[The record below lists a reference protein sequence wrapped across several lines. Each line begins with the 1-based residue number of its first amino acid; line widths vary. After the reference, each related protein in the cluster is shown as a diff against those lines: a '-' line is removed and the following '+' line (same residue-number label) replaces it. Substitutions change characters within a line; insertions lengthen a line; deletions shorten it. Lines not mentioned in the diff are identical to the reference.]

1 MTDGTADRLLGR
13 SAELRA
19 LEGLLSTVKNGHAT
33 VLVVRGE
40 PGIGKSALIERLVL
54 SASGFQTL
62 RAVGVESEMELPF
75 AGLHQLCA
83 PLVDRIPL
91 LPGPQRDALATVF
104 GLRDG
109 SPPDRFLV
117 GLAALTLLCDAA
129 EQGPLLCVVDDAQWL
144 DRASAQAL
152 AFAARRLLADPVG
165 LVFATRE
172 PEGELSGLSELMV
185 GPLGASDSRALLGS
199 LPGTPADQQ
208 VRDRIVAEA
217 HGNPLAL
224 MEWHLALTPLEVA
237 APFGP
242 TGGEPMALRIEQSF
256 LRRLN
261 QLPAPT
267 QRLLLVA
274 AAEPVGDAVVI
285 WSAAG
290 RLGVDAEAA
299 GPAVNAGLV
308 EVGATIRFRHPL
320 VRSAVYRASAL
331 AERQRAHDALADAT
345 DPDADPDRRAWHRA
359 LAAPGPDERV
369 AEELAQAAKRA
380 QARGGL
386 AAAAA
391 FLERATALTPALAPR
406 AGRALAAAQAKVHT
420 GAFGDAVDLLAM
432 AEAGPLGELERART
446 DVVRAQLAFATRRG
460 NDASLLLLKAARRL
474 ERIDAALARATY
486 RDAMVAATVA
496 GRLASPGADLVAVAR
511 AAGAGPPPPDRP
523 TASDLLIDGLAASAI
538 RGYTVGLPI
547 IRSALTASRADMS
560 TDDELG
566 WLPLAWGSAIEVW
579 EDGRSD
585 VLSERHVELARE
597 VGALSE
603 LPLALN
609 ERAHVLLFTGDLGA
623 ATSLVEEVQAAIEAM
638 GITFSPYGAMSL
650 AAWRG
655 EEAEASALI
664 EATLRDVPR
673 RGEGLGI
680 LAAEWANAVLHN
692 GLGRY
697 QEALAG
703 ARRATEVDQWEL
715 GLTNW
720 ALSELVEAAVRC
732 GEPKIAEEALD
743 RLDTATS
750 ASGTDWAL
758 GVAARARALVADG
771 STAEPLYREAVERL
785 GSTLIRTELARAH
798 LVYGEWLRR
807 EQRRVDAREQLRT
820 AHEMLV
826 AFGLAGF
833 AERARR
839 ELVATGE
846 TVRRRTVETFN
857 ELTAQEACI
866 AKLAVS
872 GLTNSEIGAQLF
884 LSARTVEW
892 HLRKVFTKLGAGSRR
907 ELRQL
912 LPDLE
917 AR

>member
-1 MTDGTADRLLGR
+1 MDGSTDRLLGR
-13 SAELRA
+13 SVELRA
-19 LEGLLSTVKNGHAT
+19 LERLLSAVRSGHSG

-40 PGIGKSALIERLVL
+40 PGIGKSALIEGLVR
-54 SASGFQTL
+54 SASEFLTL

-75 AGLHQLCA
+75 AGLHQLCS
-83 PLVDRIPL
+83 PLLDRLPL

-104 GLRDG
+104 GLREG
-109 SPPDRFLV
+109 TAPDRFLV
-117 GLAALTLLCDAA
+117 GLATLTLLCDAA

-144 DRASAQAL
+144 DQASAQTL
-152 AFAARRLLADPVG
+152 SFAARRLLADPVG
-165 LVFATRE
+165 LVFATRQ
-172 PEGELSGLSELMV
+172 PEGELSGLPELVV
-185 GPLGASDSRALLGS
+185 GPLGAVDARALLGS
-199 LPGTPADQQ
+199 PPGAPTDEQ

-224 MEWHLALTPLEVA
+224 LEWHAALTPAELA
-237 APFGP
+237 GPFALP
-242 TGGEPMALRIEQSF
+242 AGGPMALRLEQSF
-256 LRRLN
+256 SRRLI
-261 QLPAPT
+261 QLPPAT
-267 QRLLLVA
+267 QRFLLVA

-285 WSAAG
+285 WSAAHH
-290 RLGVDAEAA
+290 LGVDAEAA
-299 GPAVNAGLV
+299 EAAVDAGLV
-308 EVGATIRFRHPL
+308 EVGATVRFRHPL
-320 VRSAVYRASAL
+320 VRSAVYQAAPL
-331 AERQRAHDALADAT
+331 AERQRAHEALADVT
-345 DPDADPDRRAWHRA
+345 DADADPDRRAWHRA
-359 LAAPGPDERV
+359 LAAAGPDEDV
-369 AEELAQAAKRA
+369 AEELERAANRA

-406 AGRALAAAQAKVHT
+406 ARRALAAAQAKVHT
-420 GAFGDAVDLLAM
+420 GAFADAIDLLAM
-432 AEAGPLGELERART
+432 ADAGPLEERERART

-474 ERIDAALARATY
+474 EPIDVALARATY
-486 RDAMVAATVA
+486 RDALVAATVA
-496 GRLASPGADLVAVAR
+496 GRLADPGADLLAVAR
-511 AAGAGPPPPDRP
+511 AAADAPPPTHPP
-523 TASDLLIDGLAASAI
+523 NASDLLVEGLAASATQ
-538 RGYTVGLPI
+538 GHAVGLPI
-547 IRSALTASRADMS
+547 IRTALSASRADMV
-560 TDDELG
+560 TDEELG

-579 EDGRSD
+579 SDERSD
-585 VLSERHVELARE
+585 ALSDRHVQLARE

-609 ERAHVLLFTGDLGA
+609 ERAHALLFTGDLA
-623 ATSLVEEVQAAIEAM
+623 TATSLVEEVQAAIDAM

-655 EEAEASALI
+655 DEAEASAMI
-664 EATLRDVPR
+664 QATLRDVPR

-680 LAAEWANAVLHN
+680 LAAEWAGAVLNN

-697 QEALAG
+697 QEALA
-703 ARRATEVDQWEL
+703 AAQRATGADQWEL

-720 ALSELVEAAVRC
+720 ARSELVEAAARC
-732 GEPKIAEEALD
+732 GELKAADDALD
-743 RLDTATS
+743 RLVTAAT
-750 ASGTDWAL
+750 ASGTDWGL
-758 GVAARARALVADG
+758 GVAARARALLAEGDE
-771 STAEPLYREAVERL
+771 AEPLYREAVERL
-785 GSTLIRTELARAH
+785 GTTLIRTELARTH

-820 AHEMLV
+820 AHEMLSS
-826 AFGLAGF
+826 FGLMGF

-872 GLTNSEIGAQLF
+872 GLTNPEIGAQLF

-907 ELRQL
+907 ELREL
-912 LPDLE
+912 LPDLDG
-917 AR
+917 R

>member
-1 MTDGTADRLLGR
+1 MVPDGSTDRLLGR
-13 SAELRA
+13 HAEVRA
-19 LEGLLSTVKNGHAT
+19 LDGLLSAVRSGHSG

-40 PGIGKSALIERLVL
+40 PGIGKSALIEGLVQ
-54 SASGFQTL
+54 SASEFMTL

-75 AGLHQLCA
+75 AGLHQLCS
-83 PLVDRIPL
+83 PLMDRLPL

-144 DRASAQAL
+144 DQASAQTL
-152 AFAARRLLADPVG
+152 SFTARRLLADPVG
-165 LVFATRE
+165 LVFATRQ
-172 PEGELSGLSELMV
+172 PEGEFSGLPELVV
-185 GPLGASDSRALLGS
+185 GPLGAADARALLGS
-199 LPGTPADQQ
+199 LPRAPTDEQ

-224 MEWHLALTPLEVA
+224 LEWHLGLTPAELAGPFALAGGGPVA
-237 APFGP
+237 A
-242 TGGEPMALRIEQSF
+242 RIEQSF
-256 LRRLN
+256 SRRLT
-261 QLPAPT
+261 QLPPAT
-267 QRLLLVA
+267 QRFLLVA

-285 WSAAG
+285 WSAA
-290 RLGVDAEAA
+290 RHLGVDPDAAE
-299 GPAVNAGLV
+299 PAVDAGLV
-308 EVGATIRFRHPL
+308 EVGATVRFRHPL
-320 VRSAVYRASAL
+320 VRSAVYQAAPLTERQQAHEAL
-331 AERQRAHDALADAT
+331 AEAT
-345 DPDADPDRRAWHRA
+345 DPAADPDRRAWHRA
-359 LAAPGPDERV
+359 LAAAGPDEDV
-369 AEELAQAAKRA
+369 AEELERAANRA

-406 AGRALAAAQAKVHT
+406 AERALAAAQAKVHT
-420 GAFGDAVDLLAM
+420 GAFADAVDLLAM
-432 AEAGPLGELERART
+432 AEAGPLGERERART

-474 ERIDAALARATY
+474 ERIDVALARATY
-486 RDAMVAATVA
+486 RDALVAATVA
-496 GRLASPGADLVAVAR
+496 GRLADPGADLLAVAR
-511 AAGAGPPPPDRP
+511 AAGTAPPPPDP
-523 TASDLLIDGLAASAI
+523 PNASDLLVEGLAASATE
-538 RGYTVGLPI
+538 GYAVGLPM
-547 IRSALTASRADMS
+547 IRTALAASRADMA
-560 TDDELG
+560 TDEELG

-579 EDGRSD
+579 HDERSD
-585 VLSERHVELARE
+585 ALSDRHVQLARE

-609 ERAHVLLFTGDLGA
+609 ERAHVLLFTGDLA
-623 ATSLVEEVQAAIEAM
+623 TATSLVEEVQ
-638 GITFSPYGAMSL
+638 
-650 AAWRG
+650 
-655 EEAEASALI
+655 EASAMI
-664 EATLRDVPR
+664 ETTLRDVPR

-680 LAAEWANAVLHN
+680 LAAEWANAVLNN

-697 QEALAG
+697 QEALA
-703 ARRATEVDQWEL
+703 AAQRATEADQWEL

-720 ALSELVEAAVRC
+720 ARSELVEAAARC
-732 GEPKIAEEALD
+732 GEPKAADEALD
-743 RLDTATS
+743 CLATASS
-750 ASGTDWAL
+750 ASGTDWGL
-758 GVAARARALVADG
+758 GVTARARALMADG
-771 STAEPLYREAVERL
+771 VEAERLYREAVERL
-785 GSTLIRTELARAH
+785 GATRIRTELARAH

-820 AHEMLV
+820 AHEMLSG
-826 AFGLAGF
+826 FGLMGF

-846 TVRRRTVETFN
+846 TVRRRTVETYN

-872 GLTNSEIGAQLF
+872 GLTNPEIGAQLF

-912 LPDLE
+912 LPDLDG
-917 AR
+917 R

>member
-1 MTDGTADRLLGR
+1 
-13 SAELRA
+13 
-19 LEGLLSTVKNGHAT
+19 
-33 VLVVRGE
+33 
-40 PGIGKSALIERLVL
+40 
-54 SASGFQTL
+54 
-62 RAVGVESEMELPF
+62 
-75 AGLHQLCA
+75 
-83 PLVDRIPL
+83 
-91 LPGPQRDALATVF
+91 
-104 GLRDG
+104 
-109 SPPDRFLV
+109 
-117 GLAALTLLCDAA
+117 
-129 EQGPLLCVVDDAQWL
+129 
-144 DRASAQAL
+144 
-152 AFAARRLLADPVG
+152 
-165 LVFATRE
+165 
-172 PEGELSGLSELMV
+172 
-185 GPLGASDSRALLGS
+185 
-199 LPGTPADQQ
+199 
-208 VRDRIVAEA
+208 
-217 HGNPLAL
+217 
-224 MEWHLALTPLEVA
+224 
-237 APFGP
+237 
-242 TGGEPMALRIEQSF
+242 
-256 LRRLN
+256 
-261 QLPAPT
+261 
-267 QRLLLVA
+267 
-274 AAEPVGDAVVI
+274 
-285 WSAAG
+285 
-290 RLGVDAEAA
+290 
-299 GPAVNAGLV
+299 
-308 EVGATIRFRHPL
+308 
-320 VRSAVYRASAL
+320 
-331 AERQRAHDALADAT
+331 
-345 DPDADPDRRAWHRA
+345 
-359 LAAPGPDERV
+359 
-369 AEELAQAAKRA
+369 
-380 QARGGL
+380 
-386 AAAAA
+386 
-391 FLERATALTPALAPR
+391 
-406 AGRALAAAQAKVHT
+406 
-420 GAFGDAVDLLAM
+420 
-432 AEAGPLGELERART
+432 
-446 DVVRAQLAFATRRG
+446 
-460 NDASLLLLKAARRL
+460 
-474 ERIDAALARATY
+474 
-486 RDAMVAATVA
+486 
-496 GRLASPGADLVAVAR
+496 
-511 AAGAGPPPPDRP
+511 
-523 TASDLLIDGLAASAI
+523 
-538 RGYTVGLPI
+538 
-547 IRSALTASRADMS
+547 LTASRADMS

-703 ARRATEVDQWEL
+703 ARRATEADQWEL